1 MLLGG
6 LRAFGANPPYQITT
20 NGAFAMSDTQGAAK
34 AAPQKI
40 DAQKIVQE
48 ASWLGARLKE
58 PSTYAGLGVLLTL
71 VFHVS
76 NAGALAMNIQT
87 IGVGLGSI
95 ILAVIAIAVPEKG
108 GRAPKLPGPN
118 ISSAA
123 LLALCVLGASLF
135 ALPAHA
141 QGRVAAVRPAP
152 VASSSGTP
160 QFQFPQLP
168 CDPLKLIP
176 FCKSESGTTEG
187 PAAQTADGFSNLLQ
201 EIYDKIHSQG
211 QAVIADMQKA
221 QSIAQQKFSDG
232 TEADAPSDKCLAA
245 VIPVTQLI
253 VNNQLVPPG
262 VAPATSGT
270 TTPATGTPAPAPA
283 APPATP
289 DGPITIF
296 VKTRVIVN
304 ALQNPSVQS
313 GCAWLQSSINQAGTS
328 GLANV
333 LAGLVGLTKLGV
345 SIPGV
350 AL

>member
-1 MLLGG
+1 
-6 LRAFGANPPYQITT
+6 
-20 NGAFAMSDTQGAAK
+20 MSDTQGAAK
-34 AAPQKI
+34 AAPNKQNTG
-40 DAQKIVQE
+40 QE
-48 ASWLGARLKE
+48 ISYIGARLREK
-58 PSTYAGLGVLLTL
+58 STYGGLAVAVGLALPFLSKLDPHLAGTSVDTL
-71 VFHVS
+71 VTAISYLGMGVGIF
-76 NAGALAMNIQT
+76 
-87 IGVGLGSI
+87 IGVFLPENGSK
-95 ILAVIAIAVPEKG
+95 AVIAFF
-108 GRAPKLPGPN
+108 
-118 ISSAA
+118 AA
-123 LLALCVLGASLF
+123 MVALSF

-141 QGRVAAVRPAP
+141 QNRFAAVRAAP

-168 CDPLKLIP
+168 CDPLKLIA

-187 PAAQTADGFSNLLQ
+187 PTAQTADGFSNLLQ

-221 QSIAQQKFSDG
+221 QSIAEQKFSDG

-245 VIPVTQLI
+245 VIPVAQLI
-253 VNNQLVPPG
+253 VDNQLVPSG
-262 VAPATSGT
+262 VTPAASGT
-270 TTPATGTPAPAPA
+270 PPPATGTATPAPA
-283 APPATP
+283 AAPATP